1 MYIYH
6 LNMQQRNPL
15 SVLLAVLAFFLLAGA
30 SCSKKLIPE
39 KPLLSGT
46 VNQLDSLPIS
56 DIDIPISI
64 ALRPVYEMAEKEVDS
79 VYTSPGWPYDYVLDN
94 CESRYMYRFRR
105 SPLRLSANNDQI
117 NMGFTGYYLVAGSQ
131 RLCTGTGSNQ
141 TPLTPWS
148 PPCTCGL
155 KEGERKVN
163 VAFTAKIGLNDNYSI
178 QTSIK
183 RLEPQPLDKCT
194 VCFWGQDIT
203 QTIMVH
209 LKAQLDDAKKA
220 MEDTI
225 RLMNL
230 RPQFQ
235 KLWDGLNAVYPIS
248 SYGYLQ
254 INPEKI
260 RISRFHAAKDTL
272 YLTAGI
278 SARPMVSQVRP
289 RNIQTVVPDISDFTQ
304 RKGFN
309 IYVDAYLQYDS
320 LGRIINEQVKNKR
333 IELEQFGKYIIIQN
347 CEIYGADEEK
357 LILKIDFTGSESGTF
372 YLTGK
377 PEYNADKK
385 TLQINNLDFDIL
397 TKDFLVKT
405 AKWMFNRKILQ
416 ALQPYTRFE
425 LGTYEQDMLNRIN
438 AQLNRDIYSGVKMYG
453 KVDRVSL
460 NKIYPFKDM
469 LVVRF
474 NSAGNIGMQVSKLN
488 L

>member
-6 LNMQQRNPL
+6 LNMQHRKPL
-15 SVLLAVLAFFLLAGA
+15 SVLLAVLAFFLLAVA
-30 SCSKKLIPE
+30 SCSKKLVPE
-39 KPLLSGT
+39 KPVLSGT

-105 SPLRLSANNDQI
+105 SPLRISANNDLI
-117 NMGFTGYYLVAGSQ
+117 NMGFTGYYIVAGSQ

-235 KLWDGLNAVYPIS
+235 KLWDGLNTS
-248 SYGYLQ
+248 LSYQQLWLPA
-254 INPEKI
+254 N
-260 RISRFHAAKDTL
+260 
-272 YLTAGI
+272 
-278 SARPMVSQVRP
+278 
-289 RNIQTVVPDISDFTQ
+289 
-304 RKGFN
+304 
-309 IYVDAYLQYDS
+309 
-320 LGRIINEQVKNKR
+320 
-333 IELEQFGKYIIIQN
+333 
-347 CEIYGADEEK
+347 
-357 LILKIDFTGSESGTF
+357 
-372 YLTGK
+372 
-377 PEYNADKK
+377 
-385 TLQINNLDFDIL
+385 
-397 TKDFLVKT
+397 
-405 AKWMFNRKILQ
+405 
-416 ALQPYTRFE
+416 QP
-425 LGTYEQDMLNRIN
+425 
-438 AQLNRDIYSGVKMYG
+438 
-453 KVDRVSL
+453 
-460 NKIYPFKDM
+460 
-469 LVVRF
+469 
-474 NSAGNIGMQVSKLN
+474 
-488 L
+488 